1 MSATV
6 IAPAVHGTASDRSV
20 TSSARARRT
29 EATPPVAGPLRL
41 TARGRLVVWR
51 LGVVLAVALGGATAS
66 AQADGPSP
74 ATEVE
79 RVVVAPG
86 QTMWGIAAAIARP
99 GEDVRDVVQEL
110 VTLNELSTAG
120 LMAGQT
126 IVVPVR

>member
-6 IAPAVHGTASDRSV
+6 IAPAVHGTASSRSV
-20 TSSARARRT
+20 PAARPAGDAR
-29 EATPPVAGPLRL
+29 PLRL
-41 TARGRLVVWR
+41 TARGRLVVWL
-51 LGVVLAVALGGATAS
+51 LGAALAAGLGGATAS

-86 QTMWGIAAAIARP
+86 QTMWEIAAGIAAP
-99 GEDVRDVVQEL
+99 GEDVRDVVQDL

-126 IVVPVR
+126 IVVPVG

>member
-6 IAPAVHGTASDRSV
+6 MAPAVHGTASGRSV
-20 TSSARARRT
+20 PSAAVRRAGRAAP
-29 EATPPVAGPLRL
+29 ATGALRL
-41 TARGRLVVWR
+41 TARGRLVVWL
-51 LGVVLAVALGGATAS
+51 LGAALAVGLGGATAS

-86 QTMWGIAAAIARP
+86 QTMWGIAAAIALP

-110 VTLNELSTAG
+110 VTLNQLSTAG